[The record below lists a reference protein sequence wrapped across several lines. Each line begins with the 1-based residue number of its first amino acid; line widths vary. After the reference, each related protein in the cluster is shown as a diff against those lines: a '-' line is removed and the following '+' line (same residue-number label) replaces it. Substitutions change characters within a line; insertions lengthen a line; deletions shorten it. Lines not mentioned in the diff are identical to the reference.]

1 MALNA
6 IAADQPGPVDA
17 VVQVAIYDAL
27 WFLVPIA
34 SLVLAV
40 VRPERGRR
48 VSRRGDGVGPSSR
61 AHHRRVG
68 SFVLGAYLVVKGA
81 AGLLT

>member
-1 MALNA
+1 MEDPA
-6 IAADQPGPVDA
+6 QP
-17 VVQVAIYDAL
+17 
-27 WFLVPIA
+27 

-40 VRPERGRR
+40 VRPSAAVAYLDAATSWVRR
-48 VSRRGDGVGPSSR
+48 HEHTIVVS
-61 AHHRRVG
+61 G